1 MSPNGSMNTVVP
13 SALSRKA
20 DWPYHSTCM
29 LFLRSGCAQ
38 DAGRG
43 GRVVVLVAAAAHE
56 RRERRYQAGHDRKG
70 ECLCSPVRNG
80 AEMSC
85 GKKECPV
92 IAARS
97 LALRAA
103 SA

>member
-1 MSPNGSMNTVVP
+1 MNTVVR

-38 DAGRG
+38 DARRG

-56 RRERRYQAGHDRKG
+56 RRERRYQAGHDREG
-70 ECLCSPVRNG
+70 ECLVQPRAKRGRYELWEEGVSGDRRSVGRAERGQGVR
-80 AEMSC
+80 
-85 GKKECPV
+85 
-92 IAARS
+92 
-97 LALRAA
+97 
-103 SA
+103 